1 MATAVE
7 PTAPPQPPHELTLA
21 FHGRVIDHLGIQMY
35 QSPIAAVAELVS
47 NAWDADAEHLSITYP
62 ESLGPNATLVIEDDG
77 SGMTF
82 EQVQARYLEVGRNR
96 RGDDPEAT
104 TSEKGR
110 PVLGRKGIGKF
121 AGFGIAEIIDVRTI
135 SAENGELTCFRLDLT
150 KLRGE
155 SYSEKD
161 PAPVQVIEYSPPDED
176 RRDQHGSTV
185 TLRNLTL
192 KQPPRKEVQAAGL
205 ARRFLLHQRV
215 NDFEIKVNGD
225 PLPTDTDGKAIE
237 FDFPRDY
244 RDGDGPDALTIGD
257 DGFGE
262 EKLPNGDSVRWRI
275 VFYEDTIE
283 EQELQGIAVFAGGKL
298 AQAPFWFE
306 LVGGTTGQAG
316 QPYMSGRIEAD
327 FLDHKDEDL
336 IATERQRV
344 NWQHEDTQE
353 LLAWGKK
360 RMRDLLA
367 LWVRRRKEHK
377 EKALDEKLAP
387 FADRLSRFQPSER
400 KIVRAALLKI
410 GAVSQIN
417 VGQFTTLAESVI
429 VAWENGRLKEL
440 IHSVAEARDLP
451 DESLIEILVEA
462 NVLTALAMAEAVK
475 TKLLVVEGLKERIEK
490 TELEESLR
498 DYIAEHPWLLGPEWE
513 TYKKETSPTNL
524 LKAARKQAGLDDP
537 ESWPGRLDLALVA
550 GKTLLIV
557 EFMRPEITIDVDHL
571 QRWENYVLIVR
582 PEIASNSGLGFE
594 SVQGIIVADNL
605 SKKAHVTEKIKSM
618 NNNGMRALDWP
629 SLLGRAGAE
638 WKEYFALLVGRGP
651 DDERLR
657 KLGDELGID
666 IPKPVDGAD
675 GAPADTPSAS

>member
-1 MATAVE
+1 MSTAVE

-62 ESLGPNATLVIEDDG
+62 ESLGADATLVIEDDG
-77 SGMTF
+77 VGMTF
-82 EQVQARYLEVGRNR
+82 DQVQAHYLEVGRNR
-96 RGDDPEAT
+96 RGDDPDAT

-135 SAENGELTCFRLDLT
+135 SAENGELTCFRLDLS

-161 PAPVQVIEYSPPDED
+161 PAPVKVIEYSPPDDD
-176 RRDQHGSTV
+176 RREEHGSTV
-185 TLRNLTL
+185 TLRSLTL
-192 KQPPRKEVQAAGL
+192 KQAPSKDVQATGL
-205 ARRFLLHQRV
+205 ARRFLLNQRV
-215 NDFEIKVNGD
+215 DDFEIEVNGN
-225 PLPTDTDGKAIE
+225 PLPTDTDEKDIE

-244 RDGDGPDALTIGD
+244 RAGEGPDGLKVAD

-262 EKLPNGDSVRWRI
+262 EKLPNGDAVRWRI
-275 VFYEDTIE
+275 VFYKETID
-283 EQELQGIAVFAGGKL
+283 EQDLQGIAVFAGGKL
-298 AQAPFWFE
+298 AQAPFLFE
-306 LVGGTTGQAG
+306 LVGGTTAQAG
-316 QPYMSGRIEAD
+316 QPYMSGRVEAD

-353 LLAWGKK
+353 LLGWGKK
-360 RMRDLLA
+360 RMRHLLA
-367 LWVRRRKEHK
+367 LWGSRRKEQK
-377 EKALDEKLAP
+377 QKILDERLEP
-387 FADRLSRFQPSER
+387 FAERLGRFQPSEK

-417 VGQFTTLAESVI
+417 VEQFTTLAESVI

-440 IHSVAEARDLP
+440 IHSVAEARDMP
-451 DESLIEILVEA
+451 DENLIEVLVEA
-462 NVLTALAMAEAVK
+462 NVLTALATAEAVK
-475 TKLLVVEGLKERIEK
+475 TKLLVVEGLKQRIEK
-490 TELEESLR
+490 TELENSLR

-524 LKAARKQAGLDDP
+524 LKEARKQAGLDDP

-557 EFMRPEITIDVDHL
+557 EFMRPGTTIDMDHL
-571 QRWENYVLIVR
+571 QRWENYVRMVKI
-582 PEIASNSGLGFE
+582 ETKANNALGFE
-594 SVQGIIVADNL
+594 GVLGVIVADKL
-605 SKKAHVTEKIKSM
+605 AKKAHVTDKITAL
-618 NNNGMRALDWP
+618 NNEGMRALDWP
-629 SLLGRAGAE
+629 NLLARAGAE

-657 KLGDELGID
+657 KLAEDIGID
-666 IPKPVDGAD
+666 IPEPVNGLDGD
-675 GAPADTPSAS
+675 PVTAPTLP